1 MSFILRHHNRTGEKK
16 HDWQRCYPAVC
27 WGDSCWEKK
36 TLVMVHPPN
45 LLKSKLSLENKQ
57 VHGLL
62 GSFPFRKPKKNSKE
76 VVIHHVKTASGV
88 VVSRFRP
95 VA

>member
-1 MSFILRHHNRTGEKK
+1 
-16 HDWQRCYPAVC
+16 
-27 WGDSCWEKK
+27 
-36 TLVMVHPPN
+36 MVHPPN

-62 GSFPFRKPKKNSKE
+62 ASFPFRKPKKNSKE

-88 VVSRFRP
+88 DVSRFGP